1 MVTDAVQAVCP
12 ADRLTSRPLPMKFLI
27 ARFNHETNTFSPI
40 ATPLADFDPRYG
52 EEALNEQR
60 HARTAMGAFI
70 RRVEARPG
78 ATLITPV
85 SATANPSGT
94 VAAEAYTHL
103 VETILAGVREQPD
116 AILLD
121 LHGALVAENASDGEG
136 ELLKA
141 IRAIAPETP
150 IAVALDLH
158 GNVTSLMVENADI
171 IVSFKTY
178 PHIDMAETGE
188 HAGRLMMDWLDGKV
202 RPLTR
207 FVPLPLLSHTL
218 RSNTNE
224 GAMRRAVESAH
235 RAEQAP
241 GVLAVSV
248 MAGFSLADFNDAG
261 MSIIVVTDN
270 DKALADDVA
279 NDIAQQIWRDRE
291 DFVYRSEP
299 LAASIAKAKALHA
312 EPGAGPVLLLDHSDN
327 VMSGG
332 TCDTMDVLQA
342 ALASHLTPIVVG
354 PICDPQAVQRL
365 WKMRPTDVVGVDIGN
380 RIALVQ
386 QGITKQP
393 VRLTGVVRAKSDGEF
408 IVSGPI
414 YTGANVSMGRTVLLD
429 TIDAL
434 IVITERRMEPYD
446 LGIFTCVGIDP
457 ARYDYLLLKSR
468 MYARPVFGAIAKA
481 LVECDADQGGP
492 TSSNYALFPF
502 KNIRRP
508 VYPLDEDTQFND

>member
-1 MVTDAVQAVCP
+1 
-12 ADRLTSRPLPMKFLI
+12 MKFLI
-27 ARFNHETNTFSPI
+27 ARFNHETNTFSPV
-40 ATPLADFDPRYG
+40 ATPLADFEPRYG
-52 EEALNEQR
+52 DEALHEQR
-60 HARTAMGAFI
+60 NARTAMGAFI
-70 RRVEARPG
+70 RLVGSRPG

-94 VAAEAYTHL
+94 VAADAYTHL

-121 LHGALVAENASDGEG
+121 LHGALVAENAADGEG
-136 ELLKA
+136 ELLTA

-158 GNVTSLMVENADI
+158 GNVTPAMVKHANI

-178 PHIDMAETGE
+178 PHIHMAETGE
-188 HAGRLMMDWLDGKV
+188 HAGRLMMDWLDGKT
-202 RPLTR
+202 RPITR

-218 RSNTNE
+218 RSNTHE
-224 GAMRRAVESAH
+224 GAMRRAVEAAR
-235 RAEQAP
+235 RAEQEP

-261 MSIIVVTDN
+261 MSVIVVTDN
-270 DKALADDVA
+270 DKALAGDVA
-279 NDIAQQIWRDRE
+279 NEIAQQIWRERDG
-291 DFVYRSEP
+291 FVYRSEP
-299 LAASIAKAKALHA
+299 LAESIARAKTLQA
-312 EPGAGPVLLLDHSDN
+312 EPGQGPVLLLDHSDN

-342 ALASHLTPIVVG
+342 ALAAHLTPIVVG

-380 RIALVQ
+380 RIPLTQ
-386 QGITKQP
+386 QGISKKP
-393 VRLTGVVRAKSDGEF
+393 VRLTGVVRAKSEGEF
-408 IVSGPI
+408 TVSGPI
-414 YTGANVSMGRTVLLD
+414 YTGARVSMGRTVLFD

-446 LGIFTCVGIDP
+446 IGIFSCIGLDP

-468 MYARPVFGAIAKA
+468 MYARPVFGAMAKA

-508 VYPLDEDTQFND
+508 VYPLDESANFIG